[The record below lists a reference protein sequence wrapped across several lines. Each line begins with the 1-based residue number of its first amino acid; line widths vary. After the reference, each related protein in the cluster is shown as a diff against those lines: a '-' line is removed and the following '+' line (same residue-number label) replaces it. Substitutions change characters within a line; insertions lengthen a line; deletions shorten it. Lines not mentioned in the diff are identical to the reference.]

1 MKDSFYRE
9 LNFKHSNENRQSE
22 LIHQYILFRVFLPI
36 REATVDSPV
45 ITSVAPTVQL
55 LQSDQSHVIWGQT
68 WNTVLGGWAQVDPV
82 EATTTDVRNSLV
94 AVGFS
99 VPCVPAVLLLAETL
113 PYVTDA
119 RRKTHLGHLL
129 RSPHRHQCDIERL
142 LYFTA
147 KNMILTLYWKKCF
160 KVAHNLIIK
169 CLINVSLQCP
179 LGLCHLQTGQWRL
192 LAHLSCAAWPG
203 AAVSSSPLHVLYSS
217 PGGMSSNT
225 ASDLW
230 SPPNSDIEAE
240 ELHLQWDLMGKLVG
254 IF

>member
-1 MKDSFYRE
+1 MGTFFSNLNFNIKNKKQNCLKSVTRTSDKPRTIFSNERQFYRE
-9 LNFKHSNENRQSE
+9 LNFKHSNENRQAE

-119 RRKTHLGHLL
+119 RGKTHLGHLL
-129 RSPHRHQCDIERL
+129 RSPHWHQCDIERL

-147 KNMILTLYWKKCF
+147 KNMILTLYWKKKMF
-160 KVAHNLIIK
+160 Q
-169 CLINVSLQCP
+169 S
-179 LGLCHLQTGQWRL
+179 GT
-192 LAHLSCAAWPG
+192 
-203 AAVSSSPLHVLYSS
+203 
-217 PGGMSSNT
+217 
-225 ASDLW
+225 
-230 SPPNSDIEAE
+230 
-240 ELHLQWDLMGKLVG
+240 
-254 IF
+254 